1 MSALARSVQSP
12 EPSNRRP
19 AEPRRVP
26 ADIPHFKSFAHIKD
40 PRVRRA
46 KEYETVLQFALARCP
61 PEFTARLE
69 KEITWARSEQERSKP
84 SDRDR
89 IFMALASVELG
100 RQEIA
105 DDLEIPVSTVYK
117 HLQELIAYGLVFTRQ
132 LPARSD
138 TGGRPLVV
146 YGQTHTAP

>member
-1 MSALARSVQSP
+1 MRAAAQKIQSP
-12 EPSNRRP
+12 TPQDLQP
-19 AEPRRVP
+19 AEPHRVP
-26 ADIPHFKSFAHIKD
+26 ADVPQFKSFAHIKD

-46 KEYETVLQFALARCP
+46 KEYETVLQFALANCP
-61 PEFTARLE
+61 PEFTARME
-69 KEITWARSEQERSKP
+69 KEIAWARSEQERSKP

-89 IFMALASVELG
+89 IFLSITSVELG

-105 DDLEIPVSTVYK
+105 DDLDLPVSTVYK
-117 HLQELIAYGLVFTRQ
+117 HLQELISYGLVYTRN
-132 LPARSD
+132 LPARGD